1 MRLSP
6 IFHLIPPR
14 FLDVLIPYLKTV
26 SYSYEIIVVD
36 DGSKDKTV
44 DVVQS
49 YVRTHGTDMIRYVS
63 QLITLSLSHVL
74 NSFSENLY
82 HCNHMCHM
90 TMTYLLSA
98 LNANISNKLYTYL
111 FPLLGV

>member
-1 MRLSP
+1 MT
-6 IFHLIPPR
+6 R

-49 YVRTHGTDMIRYVS
+49 YVRTHGTDMIRYVRTHGTDMDRYVS
-63 QLITLSLSHVL
+63 QLINDT
-74 NSFSENLY
+74 
-82 HCNHMCHM
+82 
-90 TMTYLLSA
+90 
-98 LNANISNKLYTYL
+98 
-111 FPLLGV
+111 